1 MPNEFWEIVRADEL
15 NVGDVAAF
23 GSVDGI
29 RRFVPSYV
37 EIEADCVRVTAAETE
52 DKIEMEYAF
61 LRDEPVLCRYTGH
74 HPDVLMRAMRLMH
87 FALYDEKTHVPMAG
101 DPQNYIR
108 QAEAEIAEERES

>member
-61 LRDEPVLCRYTGH
+61 LRDEPVLCRYTGID
-74 HPDVLMRAMRLMH
+74 PDVLMRALQI
-87 FALYDEKTHVPMAG
+87 AVS
-101 DPQNYIR
+101 DPGLHNAFDPVGKCLEL
-108 QAEAEIAEERES
+108 AEAEIAKERES

>member
-1 MPNEFWEIVRADEL
+1 MASELWEIVRAEEL
-15 NVGDVAAF
+15 KVGGVAAF

-29 RRFVPSYV
+29 RRFVPSHV

-52 DKIEMEYAF
+52 DKIELEYAF

-87 FALYDEKTHVPMAG
+87 FALYDEKTHAPMAG
-101 DPQNYIR
+101 DPKNYIR
-108 QAEAEIAEERES
+108 QAESEITKERES